1 MAAAD
6 RMSKHYALVIDD
18 ERDIR
23 ELLTLTLGR
32 MDLIVETAATVAE
45 ARQRLSE
52 RRYALCFTDMRL
64 PDGSGQEIIALVAAQ
79 YSETPIAMITAYGNV
94 DAAVDALKAG
104 AFDFVSK
111 PVDISV
117 LRRLV
122 QTALKLSEEK
132 RAEQSTSTGK
142 LIGDSAPM
150 NELRATIAKVARSQA
165 PVYIAGES
173 GVGKEL
179 VARLIHEL
187 GPRAGA
193 PFVPVNCG
201 AIPSELMESE
211 FFGHKRGSFTGAQAD
226 KDGLFHA
233 AQGGTLFLDEVAEL
247 PMHMQ
252 VKLLRVIQEK
262 AVRPIGARAEVG
274 VDVRILSA
282 THKNLARLVELGSF
296 RQDLFYR
303 INVIELKVPP
313 LRDRREDIPKLAGRV
328 LERLAKD
335 SGLPQARL
343 EPDALKALLSYDFPG
358 NVREL
363 ENVLER
369 AVALC
374 ENNSI
379 GAGDLRLAAGER
391 SASAYADAWANTPT
405 GAAPTKAPS
414 FEAPPRGAPAPFVA
428 EPAEDE
434 GFPND
439 LAAAVAETERAA
451 IMKALEA
458 TRWNRTA
465 AAKQLG
471 LTLRQLRYRLEK
483 LGIE

>member
-1 MAAAD
+1 
-6 RMSKHYALVIDD
+6 
-18 ERDIR
+18 
-23 ELLTLTLGR
+23 

-45 ARQRLSE
+45 ARERLAG
-52 RRYALCFTDMRL
+52 RRYALCLTDMRL
-64 PDGSGQEIIALVAAQ
+64 PDGSGQEIIAMIAAQ
-79 YSETPIAMITAYGNV
+79 YPETPVAMITAYGNV

-132 RAEQSTSTGK
+132 KSEQAASGGK
-142 LIGDSAPM
+142 LIGDSVPM
-150 NELRATIAKVARSQA
+150 VELRATIGKVARSQA
-165 PVYIAGES
+165 PVYISGES
-173 GVGKEL
+173 GTGKEL

-187 GPRAGA
+187 GPRSGA

-226 KDGLFHA
+226 KDGLFQA
-233 AQGGTLFLDEVAEL
+233 AHGGTLFLDEVAEL

-262 AVRPIGARAEVG
+262 AVRSIGARAEIG

-313 LRDRREDIPKLAGRV
+313 LRDRRDDIPKLAGRV

-335 SGLPQARL
+335 SGNPPARL
-343 EPDALKALLSYDFPG
+343 EPEALKMLLAYDFPG

-379 GAGDLRLAAGER
+379 GTGDLRLVPGERAAGVV
-391 SASAYADAWANTPT
+391 ADTWANTPT
-405 GAAPTKAPS
+405 PPARSGWNDESPAGP
-414 FEAPPRGAPAPFVA
+414 PPRMP
-428 EPAEDE
+428 EPPEDE
-434 GFPND
+434 GFPSD

>member
-1 MAAAD
+1 
-6 RMSKHYALVIDD
+6 MSKHYALIIDD

-32 MDLIVETAATVAE
+32 MGLVVETAATVAE
-45 ARQRLSE
+45 ARQRLTE
-52 RRYALCFTDMRL
+52 RTYALCFTDMRL
-64 PDGSGQEIIALVAAQ
+64 PDGSGQEIIALVAQQ
-79 YSETPIAMITAYGNV
+79 YPETPIAMITAYGNV
-94 DAAVDALKAG
+94 DAAVEALKAG

-111 PVDISV
+111 PVDINV

-122 QTALKLSEEK
+122 QTALRLSEEK
-132 RAEQSTSTGK
+132 RTEQTASVGK
-142 LIGDSAPM
+142 LIGDSATM

-187 GPRAGA
+187 GPRSSA

-226 KDGLFHA
+226 KDGLFQA
-233 AQGGTLFLDEVAEL
+233 AHGGTLFLDEVAEL

-252 VKLLRVIQEK
+252 VKLLRVLQEK

-303 INVIELKVPP
+303 INVIELKVAP
-313 LRDRREDIPKLAGRV
+313 LRNRREDIPQLAARV

-335 SGLPQARL
+335 GGSPPARL
-343 EPDALKALLSYDFPG
+343 QPDALQALINYDFPG

-374 ENNSI
+374 ENNVIDAS
-379 GAGDLRLAAGER
+379 DLRLATSTER
-391 SASAYADAWANTPT
+391 SPAESVAHYTPPPPSTASM
-405 GAAPTKAPS
+405 S
-414 FEAPPRGAPAPFVA
+414 APPREAPRAIAP
-428 EPAEDE
+428 EPPEDA

-465 AAKQLG
+465 AARNLG

>member
-1 MAAAD
+1 
-6 RMSKHYALVIDD
+6 MSKHYALIIDD

-32 MDLIVETAATVAE
+32 MGLVVETAATVAD

-52 RRYALCFTDMRL
+52 RHYALCFTDMRL
-64 PDGSGQEIIALVAAQ
+64 PDGSGQEIIALVAQQ
-79 YSETPIAMITAYGNV
+79 YPDTPIAMITAYGNV
-94 DAAVDALKAG
+94 DAAVEALKAG

-111 PVDISV
+111 PVDINV

-122 QTALKLSEEK
+122 QTALRLSEEK
-132 RAEQSTSTGK
+132 RSEQTASVGK
-142 LIGDSAPM
+142 LIGDSATM

-187 GPRAGA
+187 GPRSSA

-226 KDGLFHA
+226 KDGLFQA
-233 AQGGTLFLDEVAEL
+233 AHGGTLFLDEVAEL

-252 VKLLRVIQEK
+252 VKLLRVLQEK

-303 INVIELKVPP
+303 INVVCIDMPP
-313 LRDRREDIPKLAGRV
+313 LADRGQDIEDI
-328 LERLAKD
+328 AKHYF
-335 SGLPQARL
+335 ARFASVHNKSL
-343 EPDALKALLSYDFPG
+343 RGFSKAAMNAMLSHTWPG

-363 ENVLER
+363 VNRVQRATVMAEGRFIQPEDLGFEREDANLQTMSLE
-369 AVALC
+369 
-374 ENNSI
+374 
-379 GAGDLRLAAGER
+379 
-391 SASAYADAWANTPT
+391 DA
-405 GAAPTKAPS
+405 
-414 FEAPPRGAPAPFVA
+414 R
-428 EPAEDE
+428 
-434 GFPND
+434 
-439 LAAAVAETERAA
+439 AAAESMMIRRALSQSRNQISRAA
-451 IMKALEA
+451 SL
-458 TRWNRTA
+458 
-465 AAKQLG
+465 LG
-471 LTLRQLRYRLEK
+471 VSRVTLYRLIEK
-483 LGIE
+483 YNIRSEMMPPARPGYLNSAKPEMEARK

>member
-1 MAAAD
+1 
-6 RMSKHYALVIDD
+6 MSNHYALVIDD

-32 MDLIVETAATVAE
+32 MDLLVESAATVAE
-45 ARQRLSE
+45 ARLRLEE

-64 PDGSGQEIIALVAAQ
+64 PDGSGQEIIALIAAQ
-79 YSETPIAMITAYGNV
+79 YPETPVAMITAYGNV

-122 QTALKLSEEK
+122 QTALRLSEHK
-132 RAEQSTSTGK
+132 RSEQVASSSK

-150 NELRATIAKVARSQA
+150 VELRGTIAKVARSQA
-165 PVYIAGES
+165 PVYVAGES
-173 GVGKEL
+173 GTGKEL

-187 GPRAGA
+187 GPRSAA

-226 KDGLFHA
+226 EDGLFHA

-274 VDVRILSA
+274 IDVRILSA

-303 INVIELKVPP
+303 INVIELRVPP
-313 LRDRREDIPKLAGRV
+313 LRERREDIPQLSAAI
-328 LERLAKD
+328 LERLAAENGT
-335 SGLPQARL
+335 SPARL
-343 EPDALKALLSYDFPG
+343 TPEAFSALFAYDFPG

-363 ENVLER
+363 ENILER

-374 ENNSI
+374 EGCTI
-379 GAGDLRLAAGER
+379 GSDDLRLSGGER
-391 SASAYADAWANTPT
+391 GGLAAVENPPPDAVAPNRGAARAPAWAP
-405 GAAPTKAPS
+405 
-414 FEAPPRGAPAPFVA
+414 

-434 GFPND
+434 GFPAD
-439 LAAAVAETERAA
+439 LVSAVAETERAA
-451 IMKALEA
+451 IVKALEA
-458 TRWNRTA
+458 TRWNRSA
-465 AAKQLG
+465 AARQLG

>member
-1 MAAAD
+1 
-6 RMSKHYALVIDD
+6 MSKHYALVIDD

-45 ARQRLSE
+45 ARQRLAD

-79 YSETPIAMITAYGNV
+79 YPETPIAMITAYGNV

-132 RAEQSTSTGK
+132 RAEQATSGNK

-173 GVGKEL
+173 GTGKEL

-187 GPRAGA
+187 GPRSAA

-303 INVIELKVPP
+303 INVIELRVPP

-328 LERLAKD
+328 LERLSKD
-335 SGLPQARL
+335 SGNPPARL
-343 EPDALKALLSYDFPG
+343 EPEALKALLSYDFPG

-379 GAGDLRLAAGER
+379 GVADLRLAAGER
-391 SASAYADAWANTPT
+391 SAIASAEAWANTPT
-405 GAAPTKAPS
+405 PSSGGYAEQRMPPPSSAP
-414 FEAPPRGAPAPFVA
+414 EPP
-428 EPAEDE
+428 EDE
-434 GFPND
+434 GFPSD

>member
-1 MAAAD
+1 
-6 RMSKHYALVIDD
+6 MSKHYALVIDD

-32 MDLIVETAATVAE
+32 MDLVVDTAATVAE
-45 ARQRLSE
+45 ARERLGE

-64 PDGSGQEIIALVAAQ
+64 PDGSGQDIIALIAAQ
-79 YSETPIAMITAYGNV
+79 YPETPVAMITAYGNV

-122 QTALKLSEEK
+122 QTALKLAEHKRSEQ
-132 RAEQSTSTGK
+132 ASSSGK
-142 LIGDSAPM
+142 LVGESAPM
-150 NELRATIAKVARSQA
+150 NELRTTIAKVARSQA
-165 PVYIAGES
+165 PVYVAGES
-173 GVGKEL
+173 GTGKEL

-187 GPRAGA
+187 GPRSAA

-274 VDVRILSA
+274 VDVRVLSA

-313 LRDRREDIPKLAGRV
+313 LRDRREDIPLLAGRV
-328 LERLAKD
+328 LERLAEEN
-335 SGLPQARL
+335 GTAPARL
-343 EPDALKALLSYDFPG
+343 KPEALQALIAYDFPG

-374 ENNSI
+374 ESNTI
-379 GAGDLRLAAGER
+379 GIDDLRLSTNER
-391 SASAYADAWANTPT
+391 SAQV
-405 GAAPTKAPS
+405 
-414 FEAPPRGAPAPFVA
+414 GAPAPPAPEHWNGASARHESRLPAWTA

-434 GFPND
+434 GFPSD
-439 LAAAVAETERAA
+439 LVSAVAETERAA
-451 IMKALEA
+451 IMKALET

-465 AAKQLG
+465 AARQLG

>member
-1 MAAAD
+1 
-6 RMSKHYALVIDD
+6 MSKQYALVIDD

-32 MDLIVETAATVAE
+32 MDLVVETAATVAE
-45 ARQRLSE
+45 AKQRLTE

-64 PDGSGQEIIALVAAQ
+64 PDGSGQEIVELISAQ
-79 YSETPIAMITAYGNV
+79 YPETPVAMITAYGNV
-94 DAAVDALKAG
+94 DAAVTALKAG

-132 RAEQSTSTGK
+132 RSDQAASSSK
-142 LIGDSAPM
+142 LIGDSPPM
-150 NELRATIAKVARSQA
+150 TELRNTIAKVARSQA

-179 VARLIHEL
+179 AARLIHEL
-187 GPRAGA
+187 GPRSAS

-211 FFGHKRGSFTGAQAD
+211 FFGHKKGSFTGAHAD

-247 PMHMQ
+247 PVHMQ

-262 AVRPIGARAEVG
+262 AVRPIGARAEVP

-303 INVIELKVPP
+303 INVIELRVPP
-313 LRDRREDIPKLAGRV
+313 LRERRDDIPKLAGRV
-328 LERLAKD
+328 LERLAQN
-335 SGLPQARL
+335 SGGTAARL
-343 EPDALKALLSYDFPG
+343 TPDALRSLLSYDFPG

-369 AVALC
+369 AVAMC
-374 ENNSI
+374 ENGNI
-379 GAGDLRLAAGER
+379 TAEDLRLAPRAAFVGEGGGTDTMVAEPSR
-391 SASAYADAWANTPT
+391 AYA
-405 GAAPTKAPS
+405 APVASP
-414 FEAPPRGAPAPFVA
+414 PPRSTAPAPTPQFGA
-428 EPAEDE
+428 DDE
-434 GFPND
+434 YPND

>member
-1 MAAAD
+1 
-6 RMSKHYALVIDD
+6 MSKHYALVVDD

-32 MDLIVETAATVAE
+32 MDLIVETAATVGE
-45 ARQRLSE
+45 ARERLAS
-52 RRYALCFTDMRL
+52 RNYALCFTDMRL
-64 PDGSGQEIIALVAAQ
+64 PDGSGQEIIAIIAAQ
-79 YSETPIAMITAYGNV
+79 YPDTPVAMITAYGNV

-122 QTALKLSEEK
+122 QTALRLSEEK
-132 RAEQSTSTGK
+132 RSDHTASSAR
-142 LIGDSAPM
+142 LIGDSPAM
-150 NELRATIAKVARSQA
+150 QELRTTIGKVARSQA

-173 GVGKEL
+173 GTGKEL
-179 VARLIHEL
+179 VARMIHEL
-187 GPRAGA
+187 GPRAAA

-226 KDGLFHA
+226 KEGLFHA

-247 PMHMQ
+247 PVHMQ

-274 VDVRILSA
+274 IDVRILSA
-282 THKNLARLVELGSF
+282 THKNLARLVEIGAF

-303 INVIELKVPP
+303 INVIELRVPP
-313 LRDRREDIPKLAGRV
+313 LRERREDIPQLAARMLDRLAGENGGMPPAQ
-328 LERLAKD
+328 LM
-335 SGLPQARL
+335 
-343 EPDALKALLSYDFPG
+343 PDALRALGVYDFPG

-374 ENNSI
+374 EDSRI
-379 GAGDLRLAAGER
+379 TVDDLRLSGAGGGHD
-391 SASAYADAWANTPT
+391 ASSMPASSPGLGGTHPPGWAH
-405 GAAPTKAPS
+405 
-414 FEAPPRGAPAPFVA
+414 EPPD
-428 EPAEDE
+428 DE

-439 LAAAVAETERAA
+439 LASAVAETERAA
-451 IMKALEA
+451 ILKALEA
-458 TRWNRTA
+458 TRWNRTSA
-465 AAKQLG
+465 ARQLG

>member
-1 MAAAD
+1 
-6 RMSKHYALVIDD
+6 MSKQYALVIDD

-32 MDLIVETAATVAE
+32 MDLVVETAATVAE
-45 ARQRLSE
+45 ARQRLTE
-52 RRYALCFTDMRL
+52 RHYALCFTDMRL
-64 PDGSGQEIIALVAAQ
+64 PDGSGQEIVELIAAQ
-79 YSETPIAMITAYGNV
+79 YSETPVAMITAYGNV
-94 DAAVDALKAG
+94 DAAVTALKAG

-132 RAEQSTSTGK
+132 RADQAASSSK
-142 LIGDSAPM
+142 LIGDSAAM
-150 NELRATIAKVARSQA
+150 AELRTTISKVARSQA

-179 VARLIHEL
+179 AARLIHEL
-187 GPRAGA
+187 GPRSGA

-211 FFGHKRGSFTGAQAD
+211 FFGHKKGSFTGAHAD

-247 PMHMQ
+247 PVHMQ

-262 AVRPIGARAEVG
+262 AVRPIGARAELP

-303 INVIELKVPP
+303 INVIELRVPP
-313 LRDRREDIPKLAGRV
+313 LRERREDIPKLAARV
-328 LERLAKD
+328 LERLAQ
-335 SGLPQARL
+335 SGGGAPARL
-343 EPDALKALLSYDFPG
+343 APDALKSLLAYDFPG

-369 AVALC
+369 AVAMC
-374 ENNSI
+374 E
-379 GAGDLRLAAGER
+379 AGNITAEDLRLTTRAPGAGE
-391 SASAYADAWANTPT
+391 ATDAVPAYAAEPARTFSPT
-405 GAAPTKAPS
+405 V
-414 FEAPPRGAPAPFVA
+414 APPRTPTPFPAVP
-428 EPAEDE
+428 PRDE
-434 GFPND
+434 RLDEEFPGD

>member
-1 MAAAD
+1 
-6 RMSKHYALVIDD
+6 MSKQYALVIDD

-32 MDLIVETAATVAE
+32 MDLVVETAATVAE
-45 ARQRLSE
+45 ARQRLTE
-52 RRYALCFTDMRL
+52 RHYALCFTDMRL
-64 PDGSGQEIIALVAAQ
+64 PDGSGQDIVELIAAQ
-79 YSETPIAMITAYGNV
+79 YSETPVAMITAYGNV
-94 DAAVDALKAG
+94 DAAVTALKAG

-132 RAEQSTSTGK
+132 RADQTASSSK
-142 LIGDSAPM
+142 LIGDSPPM
-150 NELRATIAKVARSQA
+150 VELRSTISKVARSQA

-179 VARLIHEL
+179 AARLIHEL
-187 GPRAGA
+187 GPRSGA

-211 FFGHKRGSFTGAQAD
+211 FFGHKKGSFTGAHAD

-247 PMHMQ
+247 PVHMQ

-262 AVRPIGARAEVG
+262 AVRPIGARAELP

-303 INVIELKVPP
+303 LNVIELRVPP
-313 LRDRREDIPKLAGRV
+313 LRERRDDIPKLASRV
-328 LERLAKD
+328 LERLAL
-335 SGLPQARL
+335 GAGGAPARL
-343 EPDALKALLSYDFPG
+343 APEALKALLSYDFPG

-369 AVALC
+369 AVAMC
-374 ENNSI
+374 ENGNI
-379 GAGDLRLAAGER
+379 AADDLRLTPRPAGAAAEPVEPPSFAPEPARGFATGVTPPPR
-391 SASAYADAWANTPT
+391 SPTPFPASAS
-405 GAAPTKAPS
+405 
-414 FEAPPRGAPAPFVA
+414 R
-428 EPAEDE
+428 DE
-434 GFPND
+434 RLDEEFPGD

>member
-1 MAAAD
+1 
-6 RMSKHYALVIDD
+6 MSKQYALVVDD

-32 MDLIVETAATVAE
+32 MDLLVETAATVAE
-45 ARQRLSE
+45 ARERLAE

-64 PDGSGQEIIALVAAQ
+64 PDGSGQEIIALIAAQ
-79 YSETPIAMITAYGNV
+79 YAETPVAMITAYGNV

-132 RAEQSTSTGK
+132 RSEQVASGSK
-142 LIGDSAPM
+142 LIGDSLPM

-187 GPRAGA
+187 GPRSNA

-262 AVRPIGARAEVG
+262 AVRPIGARAEIG

-303 INVIELKVPP
+303 INVIELRVPP

-328 LERLAKD
+328 LERLGKD
-335 SGLPQARL
+335 NGNAPARL
-343 EPDALKALLSYDFPG
+343 EPEALRALLGYDFPG

-363 ENVLER
+363 ENILER

-374 ENNSI
+374 ENNTI
-379 GAGDLRLAAGER
+379 GVEDLHLSTRER
-391 SASAYADAWANTPT
+391 SATVAAETWANTPT
-405 GAAPTKAPS
+405 S
-414 FEAPPRGAPAPFVA
+414 APPVYAEQRAPPPYAP
-428 EPAEDE
+428 EPPEDE
-434 GFPND
+434 GFPGD

-465 AAKQLG
+465 AAKHLG

>member
-1 MAAAD
+1 
-6 RMSKHYALVIDD
+6 MSKQYALVIDD

-32 MDLIVETAATVAE
+32 MDLVVETAATVAE
-45 ARQRLSE
+45 ARQRLAE

-64 PDGSGQEIIALVAAQ
+64 PDGSGQEIVELIAAQ
-79 YSETPIAMITAYGNV
+79 YPETPVAMITAYGNV
-94 DAAVDALKAG
+94 DAAVTALKAG

-132 RAEQSTSTGK
+132 RSDQAASSSK
-142 LIGDSAPM
+142 LIGDSPPM
-150 NELRATIAKVARSQA
+150 AELRATISKVARSQA

-179 VARLIHEL
+179 AARLIHEL
-187 GPRAGA
+187 GPRSAS

-211 FFGHKRGSFTGAQAD
+211 FFGHKKGSFTGAHVD

-262 AVRPIGARAEVG
+262 AVRPIGARAELP

-303 INVIELKVPP
+303 INVIELRVPP
-313 LRDRREDIPKLAGRV
+313 LRERRDDIPKLAARV
-328 LERLAKD
+328 LERLAQ
-335 SGLPQARL
+335 GGGTAPARL
-343 EPDALKALLSYDFPG
+343 TPDALKALLAYDFPG

-369 AVALC
+369 SVAMC
-374 ENNSI
+374 ENGSI
-379 GAGDLRLAAGER
+379 TADDLRLSPRAGFGEPGDPAPDPAAFPYPPAG
-391 SASAYADAWANTPT
+391 T
-405 GAAPTKAPS
+405 APS
-414 FEAPPRGAPAPFVA
+414 RTMSPPPHVSVPGAPSEHREADMPS
-428 EPAEDE
+428 
-434 GFPND
+434 D

>member
-1 MAAAD
+1 
-6 RMSKHYALVIDD
+6 MSKQYALVIDD

-32 MDLIVETAATVAE
+32 MDLVVETAATVAE
-45 ARQRLSE
+45 ARQRLTE
-52 RRYALCFTDMRL
+52 RHYSLCFTDMRL
-64 PDGSGQEIIALVAAQ
+64 PDGSGQEIVELIASQ
-79 YSETPIAMITAYGNV
+79 YSETPVAMITAYGNV
-94 DAAVDALKAG
+94 DAAVTALKAG

-132 RAEQSTSTGK
+132 KADQAASSSK
-142 LIGDSAPM
+142 LIGDSAAM
-150 NELRATIAKVARSQA
+150 AELRSTISKVARSQA

-179 VARLIHEL
+179 AARLIHEL
-187 GPRAGA
+187 GPRSGA

-211 FFGHKRGSFTGAQAD
+211 FFGHKKGSFTGAHAD

-247 PMHMQ
+247 PVHMQ

-262 AVRPIGARAEVG
+262 AVRPIGARAELP

-303 INVIELKVPP
+303 INVIELRVPP
-313 LRDRREDIPKLAGRV
+313 LRERREDIPKLAARV
-328 LERLAKD
+328 LERLAQ
-335 SGLPQARL
+335 SGGSAPALL
-343 EPDALKALLSYDFPG
+343 TPDALKALLAYDFPG

-369 AVALC
+369 AVAMC
-374 ENNSI
+374 E
-379 GAGDLRLAAGER
+379 AGNITADDLRLSSRAASGAEPAVDA
-391 SASAYADAWANTPT
+391 ASAYAAEPVRTFATSP
-405 GAAPTKAPS
+405 P
-414 FEAPPRGAPAPFVA
+414 PPRSPTPFPATAPR
-428 EPAEDE
+428 DE
-434 GFPND
+434 RLDEEFPGD